1 MQQRIKRVVKMNK
14 YQQLIQSGISGY
26 HIGKL
31 ALIDDYEHLEPHE
44 RDNDRDGQIDDEQE

>member
-1 MQQRIKRVVKMNK
+1 MNK